1 LEKSLFKGYR
11 ISVIVKVNLSKINVI
26 LLGHGVG
33 EGTGS
38 DEFILKYAELLRSQP
53 LFANVY
59 EAFVR
64 QKPDIFEV
72 LKNIQEGATYIVPM
86 FMSPGFILQKTF
98 NELIKLFPIYSNYY
112 KSGNSIQ
119 KENTRFYFCEPIG
132 THNLIT
138 DIIVSKAINALRK
151 FPYPRLYNPD
161 EVSLF
166 IAGHGCSK
174 DTKSRETVQSHID
187 ALLRQKIFSDIHA
200 VFIEE
205 EPLVSA
211 CFELAKRE
219 RIVVV
224 PFFAGNGPHVREDI
238 PILLGESRNEVIKRI
253 ELGLSPFKNPTER
266 NGKLVWYAEPA
277 GDDPRIID
285 IIIRRVIELAYC

>member
-1 LEKSLFKGYR
+1 M
-11 ISVIVKVNLSKINVI
+11 NLSKTNVI
-26 LLGHGVG
+26 LLGHGVS

-64 QKPDIFEV
+64 QRPNIFEV
-72 LKNIQEGATYIVPM
+72 LKNVNEGAAYIVPM
-86 FMSPGFILQKTF
+86 FMCPGFILQKTF
-98 NELIKLFPIYSNYY
+98 NELTKQFPIYSDCY
-112 KSGNSIQ
+112 KSGHLIQ
-119 KENTRFYFCEPIG
+119 KENIRFYFCEPIG
-132 THNLIT
+132 THSLMA

-151 FPYPRLYNPD
+151 HPYPRLYNPN

-166 IAGHGCSK
+166 IAAHGCSK
-174 DTKSRETVQSHID
+174 DTKSRQTVQVHID
-187 ALLRQKIFSDIHA
+187 ALLRRKIFSDIHS
-200 VFIEE
+200 VFLEE
-205 EPLVSA
+205 KPLVSD
-211 CFELAKRE
+211 CFKLAERD

-253 ELGLSPFKNPTER
+253 ELGLSPIKNPTER

-285 IIIRRVIELAYC
+285 IIIRRIIELAYC

>member
-1 LEKSLFKGYR
+1 M
-11 ISVIVKVNLSKINVI
+11 NLSKINVV

-38 DEFILKYAELLRSQP
+38 DEFIIKYAQLLRSQP

-64 QKPDIFEV
+64 QEPNIFDI
-72 LKNIQEGATYIVPM
+72 LKNINEGATYIMPM
-86 FMSPGFILQKTF
+86 FMSAGFILQKTF
-98 NELIKLFPIYSNYY
+98 NELIKQFPIYSNYY
-112 KSGNSIQ
+112 KSENSIQ

-132 THNLIT
+132 THNLMA
-138 DIIVSKAINALRK
+138 DIILSKAINVLKRY
-151 FPYPRLYNPD
+151 PYPRHCAPD

-166 IAGHGCSK
+166 IAAHGCSK
-174 DTKSRETVQSHID
+174 DTKSRETVQIHID
-187 ALLRQKIFSDIHA
+187 TLLRQRLFSDIHS
-200 VFIEE
+200 VFLEE
-205 EPLVSA
+205 EPMVSA
-211 CFELAKRE
+211 CFQIAKRE
-219 RIVVV
+219 RIVIV

-238 PILLGESRNEVIKRI
+238 PILLGESRKDVIKRI
-253 ELGLSPFKNPTER
+253 ELGINPFRNPTQR
-266 NGKLVWYAEPA
+266 NGKLVWYTEPA